1 MFAALELDT
10 IESVGGEMLRRGH
23 TPAFVFERLAVDPK
37 EPRTLTQDPMGSI
50 GDAGLVAGLHPP
62 ILPEAIHET
71 RDLTL
76 RLRGR
81 AGPTLLQDT
90 LPQDL
95 GRHPRRGT
103 GLLTAAHLTARAMQ
117 GPLKR
122 GECDGGARLGMGGIL
137 RAGIPCKGWRK
148 QHTGGVV

>member
-1 MFAALELDT
+1 M
-10 IESVGGEMLRRGH
+10 GG
-23 TPAFVFERLAVDPK
+23 
-37 EPRTLTQDPMGSI
+37 I
-50 GDAGLVAGLHPP
+50 GYAWLVASLRPP
-62 ILPEAIHET
+62 IVPEAVHET

-76 RLRGR
+76 GLRGW
-81 AGPTLLQDT
+81 AFPTLLQGA

-95 GRHPRRGT
+95 GRYPGRGT

-137 RAGIPCKGWRK
+137 RAGIPCKAWRK
-148 QHTGGVV
+148 QPTGGVV

>member
-10 IESVGGEMLRRGH
+10 IDAVGGEMLRIGNA
-23 TPAFVFERLAVDPK
+23 PSFVFERFAVDPK
-37 EPRTLTQDPMGSI
+37 EPCTLAQDSMGGI
-50 GDAGLVAGLHPP
+50 GYAGLVAGLHPP
-62 ILPEAIHET
+62 ILPEAIYET

-122 GECDGGARLGMGGIL
+122 GECDGGARLGMGGFL
-137 RAGIPCKGWRK
+137 RAGISCKAW
-148 QHTGGVV
+148 